1 MATPEVVQLGRIN
14 GVAREEATP
23 QREPARELRAA
34 WREWDQ
40 RCGCTCPE
48 CVKFSHFLFTLLG
61 RDDP

>member
-1 MATPEVVQLGRIN
+1 MAPPEVVQLPRIN
-14 GVAREEATP
+14 GSAREEP
-23 QREPARELRAA
+23 RREPARELRAA

-48 CVKFSHFLFTLLG
+48 CVKFSHFLLTLLG